1 MNYIKLFKL
10 VFMCACLTLTS
21 CTLFQKPSTIQVSFT
36 NDCSLQQQEEAQQV
50 IIERIK
56 SVYKV
61 KDFTIL
67 ENGKFSVTY
76 FPKENFEILP
86 DLLEKK
92 GEIIVYESYPAYE
105 ISELIFN
112 HFGRPTETPTP
123 ESNLFAFFMLSGRER
138 HSSES
143 PVIGIALRSEK
154 NYLDS
159 LFRSEEI
166 QKLLPAD
173 VSFMWKEESHFNEIQ
188 YELVAVKTSNFL
200 PLNKETVKMATA
212 ESSQYSSWLELHI
225 ELYPEFT
232 QKWADMTRNNILRHL
247 PIVCDGNILS
257 YPMVRMEI
265 TGGAL
270 SITGGY
276 TNEEINTMLGFI
288 KSDVLNC
295 PAIFSVSE

>member
-1 MNYIKLFKL
+1 MKLFKL
-10 VFMCACLTLTS
+10 GFMCACLALTS
-21 CTLFQKPSTIQVSFT
+21 CNLFQKPTTIQVSFT
-36 NDCSLQQQEEAQQV
+36 NNCSLQRQEEAQQV

-61 KDFTIL
+61 KDFTML
-67 ENGKFSVTY
+67 EDGQFSVTY

-86 DLLEKK
+86 DLLKKK
-92 GEIIVYESYPAYE
+92 GEIIIYESYPAYE

-123 ESNLFAFFMLSGRER
+123 ESNLLAFFMLSGREK

-159 LFRSEEI
+159 LFHSEEI
-166 QKLLPAD
+166 QKLLPTD
-173 VSFMWKEESHFNEIQ
+173 VSFIWNEESHFNEIY
-188 YELVAVKTSNFL
+188 YELIAVKTSNFI

-212 ESSQYSSWLELHI
+212 ESAQYSSWLELHI
-225 ELYPEFT
+225 KLYPEFK
-232 QKWADMTRNNILRHL
+232 QKWADMTRNNINKCL

-257 YPMVRMEI
+257 YPMVRDEI
-265 TGGAL
+265 TVGAL
-270 SITGGY
+270 SISGGY

-288 KSDVLNC
+288 KSGVLNC
-295 PAIFSVSE
+295 PATFSVLE